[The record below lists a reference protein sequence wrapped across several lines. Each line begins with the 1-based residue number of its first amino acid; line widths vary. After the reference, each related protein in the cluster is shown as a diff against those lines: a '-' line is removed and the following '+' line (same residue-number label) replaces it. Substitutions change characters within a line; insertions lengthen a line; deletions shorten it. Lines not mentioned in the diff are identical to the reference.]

1 MLNKCLESKN
11 FQIKKEALE
20 VIESLIYKY
29 DVEFLDMVDK
39 SNYKDF
45 KQKIQNFLSER
56 DKGKFDIKMINSL
69 SHTCVDLYELNL
81 EELYEQLN
89 IKSLPYVNLTMSK
102 VLSLVENRNE
112 DFSYTVELLKLF
124 IHIDAYEANQ
134 TVMNTL
140 KTIIEMK

>member
-45 KQKIQNFLSER
+45 KQ
-56 DKGKFDIKMINSL
+56 
-69 SHTCVDLYELNL
+69 
-81 EELYEQLN
+81 
-89 IKSLPYVNLTMSK
+89 
-102 VLSLVENRNE
+102 
-112 DFSYTVELLKLF
+112 
-124 IHIDAYEANQ
+124 
-134 TVMNTL
+134 
-140 KTIIEMK
+140 